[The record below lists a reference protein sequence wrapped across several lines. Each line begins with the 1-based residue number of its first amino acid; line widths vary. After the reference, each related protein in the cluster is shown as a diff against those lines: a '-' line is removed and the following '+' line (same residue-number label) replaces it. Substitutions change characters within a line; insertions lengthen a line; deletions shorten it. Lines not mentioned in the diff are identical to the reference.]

1 MVKLRAYLACRIF
14 GHAGQCCRVSI
25 NFPWPAPGGNQSI
38 QSPPLF
44 RLFVAASVLGRDQ
57 IRSDQIRFVM
67 YVLPNL
73 VQNTAMRNLRL
84 IDGSGIYAVHTIRA
98 CFYLRMQTVNSYA
111 VNPETLSSNP
121 ARLFQ
126 TSFCGVRVHDRAH
139 SLSCFDDPA
148 AGTYASL
155 DILK

>member
-1 MVKLRAYLACRIF
+1 MFKLSVFGLPKYLVM
-14 GHAGQCCRVSI
+14 Q
-25 NFPWPAPGGNQSI
+25 
-38 QSPPLF
+38 
-44 RLFVAASVLGRDQ
+44 ASVVGSVLIFLGLPLVAIKAYRAPPCFDCFLLLLFLEE

-67 YVLPNL
+67 YMLPNR

-84 IDGSGIYAVHTIRA
+84 IDGSGLYAVHTIRA

-121 ARLFQ
+121 ARLSQ
-126 TSFCGVRVHDRAH
+126 TSFCAVRVHDRAH
-139 SLSCFDDPA
+139 TLSCFDDPA
-148 AGTYASL
+148 TGMYASL

>member
-1 MVKLRAYLACRIF
+1 M
-14 GHAGQCCRVSI
+14 Q
-25 NFPWPAPGGNQSI
+25 
-38 QSPPLF
+38 
-44 RLFVAASVLGRDQ
+44 ASVVGSVLIFLGMPLVAIKAYRILPGFDCLLLLLFLEE
-57 IRSDQIRFVM
+57 IRSDQIVM

-139 SLSCFDDPA
+139 TLSCFDDPA